1 MTDHSWK
8 PIEPL
13 SEADRSIDLSSIRP
27 LYDAWRK
34 SRLRLQEMN
43 KEGLEEFNRRLVR
56 RLSVETGILERLY
69 DLDRG
74 TTEALIAQGFAEELV
89 SHGSTN
95 LAPAF
100 LIDILRDQEAAVH
113 LVLDGVSRNRD
124 LTKGFLNELQSVLT
138 RHQETTTAVDQF
150 GKRFEIPLLK
160 GKFKQHPNNP
170 RTPDGQIHEYCPPI
184 HVESEVDRMI
194 EMFNSYDHEDP
205 ILVSAW
211 LHHRFTQIH
220 PYQDGNGRVARAIV
234 TLVLLRKELLPL
246 VIDRDLRREYLD
258 SLQAADEG
266 DLSLLVGI
274 FSRLESNA
282 ILQALSVDTAAELS
296 HQQSLT
302 SAVIENLAEKFN
314 RRKAARDKQLLK
326 VNEVAIALREQARV
340 TVGQR
345 LAELRNAISAIG
357 NPVPQKVENGGA
369 DLGTSHWYKYQVS
382 QTAQE
387 AGKYANFS
395 QNHYFIKGTL
405 GVNEE
410 RLVFVVSFHHVGY
423 ELTGVMEATSFAEL
437 ESFDQSSED
446 RDRFG
451 ESFRACSVEPFVFT
465 YLTKAKDVG
474 DSFLRWLDAS
484 IAVAFKEFGER
495 L

>member
-13 SEADRSIDLSSIRP
+13 SEADRSIDLSAIRP
-27 LYDAWRK
+27 LYDVWRK

-43 KEGLEEFNRRLVR
+43 KQGLEEFNRRLVR

-113 LVLDGVSRNRD
+113 LVLDGVSRNRN

-138 RHQETTTAVDQF
+138 RHQDTTTAVDQF

-160 GKFKQHPNNP
+160 GRFKQHPNNP
-170 RTPDGQIHEYCPPI
+170 RTPDGNIHEYCPPI

-234 TLVLLRKELLPL
+234 TLVLLRNELLPL

-266 DLSLLVGI
+266 DLSSLVGI

-314 RRKAARDKQLLK
+314 RRKVARDKQLLQ

-340 TVGQR
+340 MAGQR
-345 LAELRNAISAIG
+345 LSELRNAIFAIG

-369 DLGTSHWYKYQVS
+369 DFGTSHWYKYQVS

-395 QNHYFIKGTL
+395 QNHYFTKGTL

-451 ESFRACSVEPFVFT
+451 ESFRPCSVEPFVFT
-465 YLTKAKDVG
+465 YLTEAKDVG
-474 DSFLRWLDAS
+474 DSFLRWLDSS